1 MIDSDDR
8 RTAKGQ
14 EVGGL
19 RAKARLALAR
29 RDLLEFIRDRRTL
42 FVTLL
47 LPMAMYPILALSS
60 ALGVRTA
67 LSDIDSRMAPT
78 NLVVVFS
85 GSPRDAQALAER
97 MGGLP
102 KPEKGRS
109 KLDWPASISFGFG
122 SAEEARAAVEAGQAD
137 LWIEVPEQIL
147 DQLDGTGTISIEAQG
162 PDTKVLPPRVRE
174 QFTAVMAGLSE
185 DARRRRIDRAGLPE
199 SMLDP
204 VDVRFT
210 GKIDPPGTIS
220 TRGILP
226 TAAGGVF
233 VLLAVLTMTG
243 AFYPAIDAI
252 AGEKER
258 GTIETLLIAPCAAID
273 IVAGKFLAVWA
284 VALATLVA
292 NIVSIVLTTA
302 VSLRFLPQGG
312 SLLPEGHLPIVVG
325 VSLLA
330 FIGLS
335 AVAAAMCLA
344 VTTASKSGKEA
355 QNTLTPVLLMASAL
369 AGAGL
374 VIDLGKNALLPA
386 VPFAGQVAVA
396 RATLE
401 PDERP
406 ALLPSATTE
415 GRSEARPAGLPDRM
429 AATSLIE
436 RLALPLAVSL
446 ISSAVIVWLM
456 LQLTANLLTDEEI
469 LFRGPDVAGKLWSRP
484 ARRRRPSVAQGLTAL
499 AVGLAGLWYAQGIAP
514 ADFALA
520 IPVQQA
526 AAVVLPLVMLM
537 AWQRVDLRRTFSLR
551 WPEAA
556 AGGRDGV
563 VGRTAASVSGA
574 VLIGGGLFV
583 LGAAVLLAVR
593 GTHVSADAKT
603 LAEKLIGMMRDKPV
617 WLSWALIAL
626 LPAIGEELLF
636 RGWVQSAL
644 AGAWPSRGR
653 MVAGIVVQA
662 ACFAIFHLL
671 PERMPQTFALG
682 LVTGSLTLATGSILP
697 AIACHA
703 AHNSMPLAML
713 WLVGGLSNAADSP
726 DSAAVVA
733 AAAEGVNLPAWAVI
747 AALASVAVGAV
758 AIWLVVRGRP
768 SAGLGRRR
776 AGGFSTVCLM
786 GMVSLGWGCADVT
799 VAAAEPVSAA
809 DAAVPQRLRVAVTPL
824 SSAVEWDGDQP
835 TGVIIDIWR
844 DLGRRLGTET
854 VFLRVDTFK
863 RLLET
868 LTDGETDVA
877 LGPIAITEERERIF
891 DLTHPI
897 VHSGLRVAVRQ
908 QKTSGFL
915 SALRSLFSW
924 QLLQLL
930 GTVLLL
936 ALASGHLLWWFEH
949 RGNPES
955 FPPQYPRGMW
965 EAIWWIASTVV
976 AGGCDNKHVA
986 SGLGRTIAFAWM
998 VGGIMLLAAFTSVLT
1013 ATLTAEQVAG
1023 KVHGPKDLAGRT
1035 VGCSEAA
1042 VTVKEVRRRG
1052 GIVREFP
1059 KLSEALDA
1067 LGRDE
1072 LDAVVGENQQ
1082 MMFLLNQ
1089 SERQSLKLVGP
1100 IFESFDYGLG
1110 LPNGS
1115 PLRERL
1121 NTAILQM
1128 REDGTFERIREQW
1141 LGRHD

>member
-1 MIDSDDR
+1 MIASEDR
-8 RTAKGQ
+8 SAASSPETH
-14 EVGGL
+14 GL

-67 LSDIDSRMAPT
+67 LSDIDSRTAPT
-78 NLVVVFS
+78 NLVIVLS
-85 GSPRDAQALAER
+85 GSPWDAQALAER
-97 MGGLP
+97 VGGLP
-102 KPEKGRS
+102 RPEEGRA
-109 KLDWPASISFGFG
+109 KLDWPASVSFGFG
-122 SAEEARAAVEAGQAD
+122 SAEEARNAVEAGDAD
-137 LWIEVPEQIL
+137 LWIDVPEQVL
-147 DQLDGTGTISIEAQG
+147 DQLDGIGTIAIEAQG
-162 PDTKVLPPRVRE
+162 PDTKVLTPRVRE
-174 QFTAVMAGLSE
+174 QFTAVMRSLAD
-185 DARRRRIDRAGLPE
+185 DARRRRIDRASLPE
-199 SMLDP
+199 TLLEP
-204 VDVRFT
+204 VTVSFT

-220 TRGILP
+220 TRSILP
-226 TAAGGVF
+226 TVAGGVF

-292 NIVSIVLTTA
+292 NVVSIALTTA

-312 SLLPEGHLPIVVG
+312 RLLPEGHLPIVVG

-355 QNTLTPVLLMASAL
+355 QNTLTPVLLIASAL

-374 VIDLGKNALLPA
+374 VIDPGRTTLLPA
-386 VPFAGQVAVA
+386 VPFAGQVALA

-406 ALLPSATTE
+406 ALLPSAPMD
-415 GRSEARPAGLPDRM
+415 GSSQSRPAGLPERI
-429 AATSLIE
+429 AATGLIE

-446 ISSAVIVWLM
+446 ISSAVIVWLL
-456 LQLTANLLTDEEI
+456 LQVTATLLTDEEI
-469 LFRGPDVAGKLWSRP
+469 LFRGPDVAGGLLARP
-484 ARRRRPSVAQGLTAL
+484 ARRRRPSIAQGFTAL
-499 AVGLAGLWYAQGIAP
+499 AIGLAGLWYAQGIAP

-526 AAVVLPLVMLM
+526 AAVVLPLVLLM
-537 AWQRVDLRRTFSLR
+537 AWQRVDLRRTFGLR
-551 WPEAA
+551 WPVT
-556 AGGRDGV
+556 AGGPAAW
-563 VGRTAASVSGA
+563 RTVASVAGA
-574 VLIGGGLFV
+574 MLVGGGLFV

-593 GTHVSADAKT
+593 GTHVSAEAQG
-603 LAEKLIGMMRDKPV
+603 LAEKILTMMRDKPV
-617 WLSWALIAL
+617 WLSWVLIAVV
-626 LPAIGEELLF
+626 PAIGEELLF

-644 AGAWPSRGR
+644 VGAWPSRGR
-653 MVAGIVVQA
+653 MVAGVVMQA
-662 ACFAIFHLL
+662 ACFAVFHLL

-682 LVTGSLTLATGSILP
+682 LVAGVLTVATRSLLP
-697 AIACHA
+697 AIACHV

-713 WLVGGLSNAADSP
+713 WLAGGLSA
-726 DSAAVVA
+726 SAESLA
-733 AAAEGVNLPAWAVI
+733 AAKAAATGVNLPTWAVA
-747 AALASVAVGAV
+747 AALAGA
-758 AIWLVVRGRP
+758 ATGAAMIWLAVRGRAE
-768 SAGLGRRR
+768 AGLGGLR
-776 AGGFSTVCLM
+776 ARGFSAVCTIGL
-786 GMVSLGWGCADVT
+786 VSLGCGFEAGRV
-799 VAAAEPVSAA
+799 VAAEPGAA
-809 DAAVPQRLRVAVTPL
+809 VPVAVPQRLRVAVAPL

-844 DLGRRLGTET
+844 DLEKRLGTET
-854 VFLRVDTFK
+854 DFVRVDTFK

-868 LTDGETDVA
+868 LTAGETDVA

-908 QKTSGFL
+908 QETSGFL
-915 SALRSLFSW
+915 SAFKSLFSW

-949 RGNPES
+949 RSNPES

-1013 ATLTAEQVAG
+1013 ATLTAEQVTG
-1023 KVHGPKDLAGRT
+1023 RVHGPKDLVGRT

-1042 VTVKEVRRRG
+1042 VTVKEVRQRG

-1059 KLSEALDA
+1059 KLNDALDA
-1067 LGRDE
+1067 LGRGE
-1072 LDAVVGENQQ
+1072 VEAVVGENQQ
-1082 MMFLLNQ
+1082 MMVLLNQ
-1089 SERQSLKLVGP
+1089 PDRAGFKLVGP

-1121 NTAILQM
+1121 NTAILRM
-1128 REDGTFERIREQW
+1128 REDGTMDRIREQW

>member
-1 MIDSDDR
+1 MIASEDR
-8 RTAKGQ
+8 SAASSPETH
-14 EVGGL
+14 GL

-67 LSDIDSRMAPT
+67 LSDIDSRTAPT
-78 NLVVVFS
+78 NLVIVLS
-85 GSPRDAQALAER
+85 GSPWDAQALAER
-97 MGGLP
+97 VGGLP
-102 KPEKGRS
+102 RPEEGRA
-109 KLDWPASISFGFG
+109 KLDWPASVSFGFG
-122 SAEEARAAVEAGQAD
+122 SAEEARNAVEAGDAD
-137 LWIEVPEQIL
+137 LWIDVPEQVL
-147 DQLDGTGTISIEAQG
+147 DQLDGIGTIAIEAQG
-162 PDTKVLPPRVRE
+162 PDTKVLTPRVRE
-174 QFTAVMAGLSE
+174 QFTAVMRSLAD
-185 DARRRRIDRAGLPE
+185 DARRRRIDRASLPE
-199 SMLDP
+199 TLLEP
-204 VDVRFT
+204 VTVSFT

-220 TRGILP
+220 TRSILP
-226 TAAGGVF
+226 TVAGGVF

-292 NIVSIVLTTA
+292 NVVSIALTTA

-312 SLLPEGHLPIVVG
+312 RLLPEGHLPIVVG

-355 QNTLTPVLLMASAL
+355 QNTLTPVLLIASAL

-374 VIDLGKNALLPA
+374 VIDPGRTTLLPA
-386 VPFAGQVAVA
+386 VPFAGQVALA

-406 ALLPSATTE
+406 ALLPSAPMD
-415 GRSEARPAGLPDRM
+415 GSSQSRPAGLPERI
-429 AATSLIE
+429 AATGLIE

-446 ISSAVIVWLM
+446 ISSAVIVWLL
-456 LQLTANLLTDEEI
+456 LQVTATLLTDEEI
-469 LFRGPDVAGKLWSRP
+469 LFRGPDVAGGLLARP
-484 ARRRRPSVAQGLTAL
+484 ARRRRPSIAQGFTAL
-499 AVGLAGLWYAQGIAP
+499 AIGLAGLWYAQGIAP

-526 AAVVLPLVMLM
+526 AAVVLPLVLLM
-537 AWQRVDLRRTFSLR
+537 AWQRVDLRRTFGLR
-551 WPEAA
+551 WPVT
-556 AGGRDGV
+556 AGGPAAW
-563 VGRTAASVSGA
+563 RTVASVAGA
-574 VLIGGGLFV
+574 MLVGGGLFV

-593 GTHVSADAKT
+593 GTHVSAEAQG
-603 LAEKLIGMMRDKPV
+603 LAEKILTMMRDKPV
-617 WLSWALIAL
+617 WLSWVLIAVV
-626 LPAIGEELLF
+626 PAIGEELLF

-644 AGAWPSRGR
+644 VGAWPSRGR
-653 MVAGIVVQA
+653 MVAGVVMQA
-662 ACFAIFHLL
+662 ACFAVFHLL

-682 LVTGSLTLATGSILP
+682 LVAGVLTVATRSLLP
-697 AIACHA
+697 AIACHV

-713 WLVGGLSNAADSP
+713 WLAGGLSA
-726 DSAAVVA
+726 SAESLA
-733 AAAEGVNLPAWAVI
+733 AAKAAATGVNLPTWAVA
-747 AALASVAVGAV
+747 AALAGA
-758 AIWLVVRGRP
+758 ATGAAMIWLAVRGRAE
-768 SAGLGRRR
+768 AGLGGLR
-776 AGGFSTVCLM
+776 ARGFSAVCTIGL
-786 GMVSLGWGCADVT
+786 VSLGCGFEAGRV
-799 VAAAEPVSAA
+799 VAAEPGAA
-809 DAAVPQRLRVAVTPL
+809 VPVAVPQRLRVAVAPL

-844 DLGRRLGTET
+844 DLEKRLGTET
-854 VFLRVDTFK
+854 DFVRVDTFK

-868 LTDGETDVA
+868 LTAGETDVA

-908 QKTSGFL
+908 QETSGFL
-915 SALRSLFSW
+915 SAFKSLFSW

-949 RGNPES
+949 RSNPES

-1013 ATLTAEQVAG
+1013 ATLTAEQVTG
-1023 KVHGPKDLAGRT
+1023 RVHGPKDLAGRT

-1059 KLSEALDA
+1059 KLNEALDA